1 MASIFLSAAILF
13 PWLTI
18 NLLHIINVCLALVI
32 VLAHQATAL
41 A

>member
-1 MASIFLSAAILF
+1 MASIFYLAVILF
-13 PWLTI
+13 PWLSI

-32 VLAHQATAL
+32 VRAHQATAL